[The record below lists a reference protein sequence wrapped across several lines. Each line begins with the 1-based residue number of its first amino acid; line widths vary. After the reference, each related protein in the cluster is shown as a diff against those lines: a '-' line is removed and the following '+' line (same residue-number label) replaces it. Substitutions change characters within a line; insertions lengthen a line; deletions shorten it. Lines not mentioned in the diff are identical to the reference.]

1 MRRTSVLRQQNL
13 DAGRIYFA
21 RADKIIWGPH
31 GRFSR
36 GESLPGPPKVSATGK
51 VDVDENGKILSP
63 LKRQIGGRR
72 PPIRIMKEGLRMNT
86 AEQSCGAFLDA
97 LASKAP
103 VPGGGGASALA
114 GALGAALCTMVG
126 NYTVGKQK
134 YAAVEEDVKA
144 LMARAEDLRARLLG
158 LVDTDAAAFEPLSR
172 AYAIPKEDPS
182 RGEVMERCLRDA
194 AAAPMEILRL
204 CCEAID
210 LHSEMLDKGS
220 VMVLSDVGTG
230 AVLCWGALYG
240 AWLNVKVNTKSM
252 ADRPYAEA
260 MNAEADGLVDQYW
273 KRAEQIYESVMGRYT

>member
-1 MRRTSVLRQQNL
+1 
-13 DAGRIYFA
+13 
-21 RADKIIWGPH
+21 
-31 GRFSR
+31 
-36 GESLPGPPKVSATGK
+36 
-51 VDVDENGKILSP
+51 
-63 LKRQIGGRR
+63 
-72 PPIRIMKEGLRMNT
+72 MNT
-86 AEQSCGAFLDA
+86 ARQSCGAFLDA

-144 LMARAEDLRARLLG
+144 LMAQAR
-158 LVDTDAAAFEPLSR
+158 DTPRPFAGPGGYDAAAFEPLSR

-220 VMVLSDVGTG
+220 VMVLSDVGT
-230 AVLCWGALYG
+230 
-240 AWLNVKVNTKSM
+240 SM
-252 ADRPYAEA
+252 VYA
-260 MNAEADGLVDQYW
+260 GVP
-273 KRAEQIYESVMGRYT
+273 SMGHGST